1 MRSIFKYVLVT
12 VLLITSVELI
22 SISDV
27 IDVIEIG
34 KDVTLSLIKAWKIV
48 EEHLDSSDISLPF
61 VRQTERKLFQQINLI
76 QDQLK
81 EVNSHVDTVGSNILM
96 SILHYT
102 PNQMKLQLRLHS
114 LLDYITRIKVFY
126 RHMGNY
132 VNGSDIE
139 QSTLKDFAK
148 NVISHDIG
156 SVQNVL
162 ERIHVFITSPN
173 SELADNGVLDLIAA
187 SLQETQ
193 GDMLCSTNQSAQQ
206 MLYNLY
212 NTIELTE
219 LKGYMMMQFS
229 YMLLKLYNQGNYT
242 KEAQLMRDRY
252 EERTVQSVQAVKK
265 AMERSSRE
273 FWKCDPPKHIPGDT
287 YIEVTQLLQ
296 GYVQNEVDLNPKG
309 TCSETCAEYTY
320 TKSHSCYKNLYCRQ
334 QRRCNG
340 KIINC
345 RYIDS
350 DMWVCPADSVT
361 NRRYEYIEY
370 ENGRVLGRKQGCQ
383 KGTVK
388 VDSWWRWLFWHCSYC
403 FCLCD
408 EQGVYSD
415 RYFNMRSAVAD
426 IANNRVVTGLR
437 FTKKNRIIHLQIQEG
452 KLLPHGGIDSSTI
465 RWVPVEDYKITDR
478 YIYNGQDYHTL
489 TWEQRS
495 IDLDDLIAD
504 DQHVMT
510 GVRFKKIGTHL
521 NFEIY
526 ITPFDFEKGQ
536 LLEPAYRSI
545 WKDNSNTDASTHN
558 PRTQVYLSDPDIP
571 TRIPRASRLDSK
583 TDQYIDFTHT
593 DMNRDAAQTTVP
605 FLDAQ
610 PVVPKMAVPLAG
622 AGLYHKGS
630 KNSGGF
636 IAPKIVTYDYSQH
649 LHPIF
654 PKDELEINK

>member
-1 MRSIFKYVLVT
+1 MRTTVTFLFALVPTILCYISTPPISKIDGLRLEFLQLEESLWDT
-12 VLLITSVELI
+12 VFDYYDNLIKVTSSPSEGPEVELI
-22 SISDV
+22 KKFQEFGDVLQKDFPNDLIYGLETIENVYVWAKTYAELRGVYALYESFRRFQILQTTPGRVPSPQQAWLDLTQTLLQTGKSSIMQAQMS
-27 IDVIEIG
+27 
-34 KDVTLSLIKAWKIV
+34 VTEFITR
-48 EEHLDSSDISLPF
+48 EHLY
-61 VRQTERKLFQQINLI
+61 EEA
-76 QDQLK
+76 LK
-81 EVNSHVDTVGSNILM
+81 
-96 SILHYT
+96 
-102 PNQMKLQLRLHS
+102 
-114 LLDYITRIKVFY
+114 
-126 RHMGNY
+126 
-132 VNGSDIE
+132 
-139 QSTLKDFAK
+139 
-148 NVISHDIG
+148 
-156 SVQNVL
+156 
-162 ERIHVFITSPN
+162 
-173 SELADNGVLDLIAA
+173 
-187 SLQETQ
+187 ETQ

-206 MLYNLY
+206 LLYNLY

-229 YMLLKLYNQGNYT
+229 YMLLKLYGKGNYT

-252 EERTVQSVQAVKK
+252 EERTVQSVNSIKK
-265 AMERSSRE
+265 AMEKSSRE
-273 FWKCDPPKHIPGDT
+273 FWKCDPPKHISGTT
-287 YIEVTQLLQ
+287 YVEVTQLLQ

-309 TCSETCAEYTY
+309 TCSESCAEYTY

-345 RYIDS
+345 RFVDS
-350 DMWVCPADSVT
+350 DMWVCPADTST

-370 ENGRVLGRKQGCQ
+370 ENGRILGRKQGCQ
-383 KGTVK
+383 KGTIK

-408 EQGVYSD
+408 EQGIYSD
-415 RYFNMRSAVAD
+415 RYFNMRSAIAD

-437 FTKKNRIIHLQIQEG
+437 FTKNNRIIHLQIQEG
-452 KLLPHGGIDSSTI
+452 KLLPQGAIDQSTI

-504 DQHVMT
+504 EQHLLT

-526 ITPFDFEKGQ
+526 ITPFDFEKGV
-536 LLEPAYRSI
+536 LLEPLQRSI
-545 WKDNSNTDASTHN
+545 WKDNINTDVSLNN
-558 PRTQVYLSDPDIP
+558 PRTQVYMVDPDIP
-571 TRIPRASRLDSK
+571 TRIPTPSRPDSR

-593 DMNRDAAQTTVP
+593 DINRDAAQTTVP

-610 PVVPKMAVPLAG
+610 PVVPKLAVPLAG
-622 AGLYHKGS
+622 AGLFHKGI

-636 IAPKIVTYDYSQH
+636 IAPKIITYDYSSH
-649 LHPIF
+649 LHPMF

>member
-1 MRSIFKYVLVT
+1 MHTTFLFLLALVCGAQCFLRT
-12 VLLITSVELI
+12 PTISRIDGLRLEFLQSEEMLWDMVFDDSDDNLVKPSTGENPEVGLI
-22 SISDV
+22 
-27 IDVIEIG
+27 
-34 KDVTLSLIKAWKIV
+34 
-48 EEHLDSSDISLPF
+48 
-61 VRQTERKLFQQINLI
+61 RKFQQFGDVL
-76 QDQLK
+76 QK
-81 EVNSHVDTVGSNILM
+81 EFPHDLTYGLETIENVYVWAKTYAELRGVYALYESFRRFQILQTTPGRVPSPKQAWLDLAHTLLQTGKSSVM
-96 SILHYT
+96 QAQTSIT
-102 PNQMKLQLRLHS
+102 
-114 LLDYITRIKVFY
+114 D
-126 RHMGNY
+126 
-132 VNGSDIE
+132 
-139 QSTLKDFAK
+139 
-148 NVISHDIG
+148 
-156 SVQNVL
+156 
-162 ERIHVFITSPN
+162 FITS
-173 SELADNGVLDLIAA
+173 ERLYDEALK
-187 SLQETQ
+187 ETQ

>member
-1 MRSIFKYVLVT
+1 MHTT
-12 VLLITSVELI
+12 VLFLLALACGAQGFLRTPKISRIDGLRLEFLQSEEMLWDMVFDDSDDNLVKPSTGENPEVGLI
-22 SISDV
+22 
-27 IDVIEIG
+27 
-34 KDVTLSLIKAWKIV
+34 
-48 EEHLDSSDISLPF
+48 
-61 VRQTERKLFQQINLI
+61 RKFQQFGDVL
-76 QDQLK
+76 QK
-81 EVNSHVDTVGSNILM
+81 EFPHDLTYGLETIENVYVWAKTYAELRGVYALYESFRRFQILQTTPGRVPSPKQAWLDLAHTLLQTGKSSVM
-96 SILHYT
+96 QAQTSIT
-102 PNQMKLQLRLHS
+102 
-114 LLDYITRIKVFY
+114 D
-126 RHMGNY
+126 
-132 VNGSDIE
+132 
-139 QSTLKDFAK
+139 
-148 NVISHDIG
+148 
-156 SVQNVL
+156 
-162 ERIHVFITSPN
+162 FITS
-173 SELADNGVLDLIAA
+173 ERLYDEALK
-187 SLQETQ
+187 ETQ